1 MPEVYHRYYTWR
13 ASDLAKYRLIFRENL
28 VRREMCGIV
37 FVVSAFDWFV
47 PRKSVDR

>member
-1 MPEVYHRYYTWR
+1 MPEVYHRCYTWN
-13 ASDLAKYRLIFRENL
+13 ASDLAKYRPIFGENL
-28 VRREMCGIV
+28 VRREICGTV